1 MRGVDFPMQPMER
14 SRVKSQPLR
23 IGGGAFHGRR
33 LQSVPGQSVRP
44 TSGRVRQALFNRLRP
59 VIRDAIFVDLFAG
72 TGSVGLEALSHGAR
86 QVYFVEQDRRVVATL
101 RRNVAQ
107 CSAGDRATVI
117 VAPLPQAVQR
127 LPDTLQADILF
138 LDPPYAS
145 ELAEQ
150 TLTAL
155 APRPLLA
162 PEAIVVWQHAVW
174 HQVPQEV
181 LGRRC
186 LGGKP
191 RRYGDTQVSIFA
203 CSGMSC

>member
-1 MRGVDFPMQPMER
+1 VGT

-23 IGGGAFHGRR
+23 ISGGAFNGRR
-33 LQSVPGQSVRP
+33 LQSVPGQLVRP
-44 TSGRVRQALFNRLRP
+44 TSGRVRQALFNMLRP

-72 TGSVGLEALSHGAR
+72 TGSVGLEAFSRGAR

-107 CSAGDRATVI
+107 CAVGDQATII

-127 LPDTLQADILF
+127 LPATLQADILF

-145 ELAEQ
+145 ALAEQ
-150 TLTAL
+150 TLAAL
-155 APRPLLA
+155 EPRSLLA
-162 PEAIVVWQHAVW
+162 PDAIVVWQHAVW
-174 HQVPQEV
+174 HQVPQDV
-181 LGRRC
+181 LGRRGI
-186 LGGKP
+186 GGKR

-203 CSGMSC
+203 FGEMPY

>member
-1 MRGVDFPMQPMER
+1 MER

-23 IGGGAFHGRR
+23 LGGGALNGRR
-33 LQSVPGQSVRP
+33 LQSVPGQLVRP

-86 QVYFVEQDRRVVATL
+86 QVYFVEQDRRVAATL
-101 RRNVAQ
+101 RCNVAQ
-107 CSAGDRATVI
+107 CSAGDRTTVI
-117 VAPLPQAVQR
+117 VAPLPQAVQC

-155 APRPLLA
+155 ASQSLLA

-174 HQVPQEV
+174 HQVPQDV

-203 CSGMSC
+203 CSERSC